1 MVSLC
6 CEVLVVFSGRAENKV
21 HVAKTIGT
29 VSNMIHRAETE
40 YKRDL
45 LTKDETNVLHNLYLL
60 AVQSGIGVGMK
71 QLLPPV
77 VQKLTAQGYC
87 TVVEIENPHSIPD
100 NPQVLVELTQ
110 SARELLDLQYASTRS
125 PQNGGS
131 VDADGEPA

>member
-1 MVSLC
+1 M
-6 CEVLVVFSGRAENKV
+6 